1 MERLLSSLN
10 PAKINSVVDKINY
23 FINSP
28 PEKRIELIANGVIT
42 EAHETAHSVFER
54 IVYKDFGI
62 PIKRIYEDELL
73 CVVDEGFAMA
83 YSLYHLLSEIEK
95 GSVSPKGILSLT
107 RDVKILFI
115 NGPKYSGYRYY
126 LGAKLFGLKEI
137 CEKIEN
143 VNFSNLSPEEFKK
156 VVGDLKKE
164 VRERI
169 EKVIGT
175 LKRNSEIVLSE
186 KSLEERYEELIK
198 KLYHS

>member
-1 MERLLSSLN
+1 LKRLPSSLD
-10 PAKINSVVDKINY
+10 PAKINSVLDKISY

-28 PEKRIELIANGVIT
+28 PEIRIELIARGIIT
-42 EAHETAHSVFER
+42 EAHETAHGVFER

-62 PIKRIYEDELL
+62 PIRRIYEDELL

-95 GSVSPKGILSLT
+95 GSVSPKGIKPFT
-107 RDVKILFI
+107 RLVEMLFI
-115 NGPKYSGYRYY
+115 EKDPSEHYF
-126 LGAKLFGLKEI
+126 GAKLFGLKEI

-143 VNFSNLSPEEFKK
+143 VNFSNLSSEEFRK

-175 LKRNSEIVLSE
+175 LKRNPEILVSEESWE
-186 KSLEERYEELIK
+186 SRYDKLIK
-198 KLYHS
+198 ELYQQ